1 LQKDLPEMDWR
12 PLEQGTAED
21 AVNYFLEVLWLAIVK
36 HIPQEEI
43 MCKKS
48 SHPWLNSRCR
58 AAIIRKNAAENS
70 DSFLISQ
77 KNCDEVLREER
88 ARYVEVLKLKLA
100 KLPKRS
106 KQWWRINRELL
117 QRKANVSSIPP
128 LRENNQWLLDAKSK
142 ANAFAKVFVEKSV
155 LAPEVVDTPFFVA
168 PDCELDDF
176 IAFRSRFTK
185 RLFKRLDESKAT
197 GHDRISA
204 AILKRLADQLAMPFT
219 RICRRMFYEGCWPKT
234 WKLHLIVPIYKKGS
248 AYKAGNYRGVHLTSI
263 LSKCA
268 EKVVCFRLVPFL
280 QLNAFGQNQWGFS
293 TGLGAKDLVTMLVLS
308 WIFAVCRDKKVGGYL
323 GDISGAFDR
332 VFKVYILAKLHAA
345 GVGSRYLNFLESY
358 LSPRKGRVVVQG
370 SFSDEIDL
378 ENSIFQGTVLGPPLW
393 NVFFADVA
401 QPARSSGGEEAM
413 FADDLNCFK
422 EFDRLAPVE
431 DVMENLEQCRTRVHA
446 WGRANRVTFDAG
458 KEHMVIL
465 HPSESHGECFKL
477 LGCMIDLDLR
487 MHSEIDQLLSKIRP
501 KCTAILRT
509 RAYYGVPDLISQYKT
524 HIWGLVECNCGAY
537 FHAAS
542 TLLAKI
548 AQVQRSFLTKLDVT
562 EKVAFLEFNFAPTGL
577 RRDIAI
583 LGLLHKRVIGQSH
596 PTFEKLLPFW
606 SQRFDTSR
614 GVGHNKPLYGH
625 WVEATHHRS
634 LFGKSIFM
642 MVDTYNNLPQH
653 VVDAPSVS
661 TFQSYLTERARER
674 CRADDPF
681 WLTLYN
687 ARSERVEQLPVLD

>member
-1 LQKDLPEMDWR
+1 
-12 PLEQGTAED
+12 
-21 AVNYFLEVLWLAIVK
+21 
-36 HIPQEEI
+36 
-43 MCKKS
+43 
-48 SHPWLNSRCR
+48 
-58 AAIIRKNAAENS
+58 
-70 DSFLISQ
+70 
-77 KNCDEVLREER
+77 
-88 ARYVEVLKLKLA
+88 
-100 KLPKRS
+100 
-106 KQWWRINRELL
+106 
-117 QRKANVSSIPP
+117 
-128 LRENNQWLLDAKSK
+128 
-142 ANAFAKVFVEKSV
+142 
-155 LAPEVVDTPFFVA
+155 
-168 PDCELDDF
+168 
-176 IAFRSRFTK
+176 
-185 RLFKRLDESKAT
+185 
-197 GHDRISA
+197 
-204 AILKRLADQLAMPFT
+204 
-219 RICRRMFYEGCWPKT
+219 
-234 WKLHLIVPIYKKGS
+234 
-248 AYKAGNYRGVHLTSI
+248 
-263 LSKCA
+263 
-268 EKVVCFRLVPFL
+268 
-280 QLNAFGQNQWGFS
+280 
-293 TGLGAKDLVTMLVLS
+293 
-308 WIFAVCRDKKVGGYL
+308 
-323 GDISGAFDR
+323 
-332 VFKVYILAKLHAA
+332 
-345 GVGSRYLNFLESY
+345 
-358 LSPRKGRVVVQG
+358 
-370 SFSDEIDL
+370 
-378 ENSIFQGTVLGPPLW
+378 
-393 NVFFADVA
+393 
-401 QPARSSGGEEAM
+401 
-413 FADDLNCFK
+413 
-422 EFDRLAPVE
+422 
-431 DVMENLEQCRTRVHA
+431 
-446 WGRANRVTFDAG
+446 
-458 KEHMVIL
+458 MVIL
-465 HPSESHGECFKL
+465 HPSETHGECFKL

-537 FHAAS
+537 FHAAN